1 MLRPRSPERL
11 PDGLW
16 RATVRR
22 VRGEFEEMPCLRVTR
37 DQAATLF
44 GLRGVTCDWVLGKL
58 MQDGFLVRTSSGE
71 YMRNNATR

>member
-1 MLRPRSPERL
+1 
-11 PDGLW
+11 
-16 RATVRR
+16 
-22 VRGEFEEMPCLRVTR
+22 MPCLRVTR